1 MQVFCSIVAATLVL
15 ATPGECKTPADN
27 VAPGAGTTNIQYAAK
42 GLPRLPSLPKLP
54 SLPRLP
60 RLPRI

>member
-1 MQVFCSIVAATLVL
+1 MQVFCSVVAATLIL
-15 ATPGECKTPADN
+15 ATPGECKTPIDDAT
-27 VAPGAGTTNIQYAAK
+27 PGAGTTNIHYAGK